1 MQNEVHTKTNRV
13 YFSHLLPKE
22 CPILWSELKSHLDS
36 REIEYAFLN
45 YSKNIRCRDHMPIQ
59 TSDDTMIH
67 YWYYPDY
74 LEKKCSKRIQGQI
87 QYSRMY
93 YAFPHVNH
101 KTLNLILDGG
111 NIMLCG
117 DVIVMTDKVITRN
130 NNNSRE
136 QIIQTINDVFECDI
150 LFLPC
155 NESNKF
161 GHVDNMIQYLDNNK
175 ILLTSDGDM
184 SSPYYQEIKKTLE
197 RKFEVIPLKFDVK
210 KKHKRDWSYINFLQ
224 VGNTVFIPCLNIPE
238 DRQAITQIQQVL
250 PDNVEVVGIPALEIV
265 RKGGGLRSISWSVDT
280 TKMGPKP
287 YRIES
292 DAFVHSLVVEMGLD
306 YKLFEPYFHWL
317 DNNDEIPSL
326 EEVEKLDDYLEETMD
341 IWDKNDDLGPR
352 PSAEFLSS
360 FTTEEIK
367 NRLLWDLRYQLHE
380 VIYQQLF
387 EAIDYFESLHF
398 ISSKVYNK
406 KI

>member
-1 MQNEVHTKTNRV
+1 MQKEIHTKANRV

-45 YSKNIRCRDHMPIQ
+45 YSKNIRCRDCMPIQ
-59 TSDDTMIH
+59 TADDTMVH

-74 LEKKCSKRIQGQI
+74 LEKKCSQRTQSQVV
-87 QYSRMY
+87 YSNMY
-93 YAFPHVNH
+93 IAFPNVNH
-101 KTLNLILDGG
+101 KPLNLILDGG

-117 DVIVMTDKVITRN
+117 DVIVMTDKVITQN
-130 NNNSRE
+130 INYSRG
-136 QIIQTINDVFECDI
+136 QIIQMISDVFECDI

-155 NESNKF
+155 NKSNKF
-161 GHVDNMIQYLDNNK
+161 GHVDDMIQYLDNNK
-175 ILLTSDGDM
+175 ILLTSDSNM
-184 SSPYYQEIKKTLE
+184 SSTYYQEIKKTLE
-197 RKFEVIPLKFDVK
+197 RKFEVIPLKYNVK

-238 DRQAITQIQQVL
+238 DRQAISQIQQVL

-265 RKGGGLRSISWSVDT
+265 RKGGGLRSISWSVDA

-292 DAFVHSLVVEMGLD
+292 DAFVHSLIIEMGLD
-306 YKLFEPYFHWL
+306 YKLFEPYFRWL

-326 EEVEKLDDYLEETMD
+326 DKVVRLSDYLEETMGL
-341 IWDKNDDLGPR
+341 WDKNGDLVPA
-352 PSAEFLSS
+352 PSTKFLSS
-360 FTTEEIK
+360 FTKEEIK
-367 NRLLWDLRYQLHE
+367 NRALWDLRYQLHE
-380 VIYQQLF
+380 VVYQQLY
-387 EAIDYFESLHF
+387 EAFDYFIPLHF

-406 KI
+406 KK

>member
-1 MQNEVHTKTNRV
+1 
-13 YFSHLLPKE
+13 
-22 CPILWSELKSHLDS
+22 
-36 REIEYAFLN
+36 
-45 YSKNIRCRDHMPIQ
+45 
-59 TSDDTMIH
+59 
-67 YWYYPDY
+67 
-74 LEKKCSKRIQGQI
+74 
-87 QYSRMY
+87 
-93 YAFPHVNH
+93 
-101 KTLNLILDGG
+101 
-111 NIMLCG
+111 
-117 DVIVMTDKVITRN
+117 
-130 NNNSRE
+130 
-136 QIIQTINDVFECDI
+136 
-150 LFLPC
+150 
-155 NESNKF
+155 
-161 GHVDNMIQYLDNNK
+161 
-175 ILLTSDGDM
+175 M
-184 SSPYYQEIKKTLE
+184 SSTYYQEIKKTLE
-197 RKFEVIPLKFDVK
+197 RKFEVIPLKYNVK

-341 IWDKNDDLGPR
+341 IWDKNDDLVPR

-367 NRLLWDLRYQLHE
+367 NRLLWDLCYQLHE

-387 EAIDYFESLHF
+387 EAIDYFKSLHF

-406 KI
+406 KNSTSMQTDSSF